1 MSTKIEMIIATKK
14 SNIAMIKDALKAHIA
29 YQNYLVSV
37 FEEEIAELNVSLD
50 LFKEVET
57 VETVDNDYPCYDC
70 GRTINDCLCFEKVAK
85 RAKFEE
91 T

>member
-57 VETVDNDYPCYDC
+57 DC
-70 GRTINDCLCFEKVAK
+70 VCAENIAK